1 MLDVFI
7 QMITFGKIFYMNNI
21 IKSIIVLAI
30 LLPVSVVGQFNT
42 SKNVTKLDQ
51 DKTTRKISSL
61 FYYINNFYV
70 DTLDMPGLVEHAFI
84 QTLKELDP
92 HSAYI
97 PAEDVAK
104 ADEPLQGS
112 FEGVG
117 ITFQLFKD
125 TILVVSPI
133 PGGPSDK
140 VGIMA
145 GDKIITVD
153 GEDAYGEEINNQW
166 VMDHLR
172 GKKDTKVSVG
182 IYRKGN
188 ADLVDFVIVRDKIPI
203 NSLDASFM
211 LDDKTGYI
219 KLNRFSKTSLDEF
232 NEAITNLKEEGLEN
246 LIFDLRGNGGG
257 YLGTA
262 MTISDEFLPT
272 GKLIVYTEGIH
283 NPRQELMATAKG
295 EFQTGKL
302 IVLIN
307 EGSASASEIVSGAIQ
322 DWDRGIIIGRRSF
335 GKGLVQRPF
344 QMPDKSIVRLTV
356 ARYYTPAGRCIQKPY
371 DEGSE
376 EYYLDF
382 KNRYEHG
389 ELVSAD
395 SINFPDSLIYKTN
408 NGRIVYGGGGVM
420 PDIFVPLDS
429 ARFNDLYSKFIRKG
443 IVNSYVNEYL
453 DKNRKSLKKKYQSFE
468 SFNSDFNLSE
478 SQFEEFIAAAEKED
492 IEIKAE
498 DFDHN
503 IDFLKLQLKAL
514 IARNI
519 FETGTYF
526 SVISSMDHE
535 VVKAMEVMNDD
546 EMFDKLMIGK

>member
-1 MLDVFI
+1 
-7 QMITFGKIFYMNNI
+7 MNNI
-21 IKSIIVLAI
+21 IKSLIILI
-30 LLPVSVVGQFNT
+30 IILPVSVFGQYNT
-42 SKNVTKLDQ
+42 KKNVTELDQ
-51 DKTTRKISSL
+51 NKTTRKMSSL

-70 DTLDMPGLVEHAFI
+70 DTLDMPALVEHAFK

-97 PAEDVAK
+97 PAKDVAK
-104 ADEPLQGS
+104 TDEPLQGS

-145 GDKIITVD
+145 GDKIIKVD
-153 GEDAYGEEINNQW
+153 GEDAYGEDINNQW
-166 VMDHLR
+166 VMDHLK
-172 GKKDTKVSVG
+172 GKKGTKVVVA
-182 IYRKGN
+182 IYRRGN
-188 ADLVDFVIVRDKIPI
+188 KELIDFEIIRDKIPI

-232 NEAITNLKEEGLEN
+232 NEAIVELKEKGLEN

-262 MTISDEFLPT
+262 MTISDEFLPE

-283 NPRQELMATAKG
+283 TPRQDLIATGKG
-295 EFQTGKL
+295 EFKNGKL

-356 ARYYTPAGRCIQKPY
+356 ARYYTPSGRCIQKPY
-371 DEGSE
+371 DQGVE

-389 ELVSAD
+389 EFINAD
-395 SINFPDSLIYKTN
+395 SINFPDSLKYKTS

-429 ARFNDLYSKFIRKG
+429 ARFNDTYSSLIRKG
-443 IVNSYVNEYL
+443 IINGYVNEYL
-453 DKNRKSLKKKYQSFE
+453 DENRKSLQKNFK
-468 SFNSDFNLSE
+468 NINNFNLKFELSE
-478 SQFEEFIAAAEKED
+478 DEFEDFINQAEKED
-492 IEIKAE
+492 IDLKTDE
-498 DFDHN
+498 FYNN
-503 IDFLKLQLKAL
+503 IEFIKLQLKAL

-519 FETGTYF
+519 FETGSYF
-526 SVISSMDHE
+526 EIISSMDHE
-535 VVKAMEVMNDD
+535 IIKAMEVISDE
-546 EMFDKLMIGK
+546 EMFNKVIIGN

>member
-1 MLDVFI
+1 
-7 QMITFGKIFYMNNI
+7 MITFGKILKMNNL
-21 IKSIIVLAI
+21 IKSIIILAI
-30 LLPVSVVGQFNT
+30 LLPVSVFGQFNAQ
-42 SKNVTKLDQ
+42 KNVTELDQ
-51 DKTTRKISSL
+51 NKTTHKMSSL

-70 DTLDMPGLVEHAFI
+70 DTLDMPALVEQAFI

-97 PAEDVAK
+97 PAKDVAK

-145 GDKIITVD
+145 GDKIIKVD
-153 GEDAYGEEINNQW
+153 GEDAYGEDINNQW

-172 GKKDTKVSVG
+172 GKKDTKVVVA
-182 IYRKGN
+182 IYRRGN
-188 ADLVDFVIVRDKIPI
+188 KDLIDFEIVRDKIPI

-211 LDDKTGYI
+211 LNENTGYI

-232 NEAITNLKEEGLEN
+232 NEAIAALKEKGLEN

-262 MTISDEFLPT
+262 MTISDEFLPA

-283 NPRQELMATAKG
+283 TPRQELVATANG
-295 EFQTGKL
+295 EFKNGKL
-302 IVLIN
+302 VVLIN
-307 EGSASASEIVSGAIQ
+307 EGSASASEIVSGAVQ

-356 ARYYTPAGRCIQKPY
+356 ARYYTPSGRCIQKPY
-371 DEGSE
+371 DEGVE

-382 KNRYEHG
+382 KNRLDHG
-389 ELVSAD
+389 ELINAD
-395 SINFPDSLIYKTN
+395 SINFPDSLMYETS
-408 NGRIVYGGGGVM
+408 NGRVVYGGGGVM

-429 ARFNDLYSKFIRKG
+429 ARFNSVYSSLIRKG
-443 IVNSYVNEYL
+443 VINNFVNEYL
-453 DKNRKSLKKKYQSFE
+453 DKNRKSIQKNFNSFK
-468 SFNSDFNLSE
+468 SFNSEFKLTDKDFE
-478 SQFEEFIAAAEKED
+478 KFISLAEKED
-492 IEIKAE
+492 IELKSE
-498 DFDHN
+498 EFDHN
-503 IDFLKLQLKAL
+503 IDFIQLQLKAL

-526 SVISSMDHE
+526 EVISSMDHE
-535 VVKAMEVMNDD
+535 IVKAMEVISD
-546 EMFDKLMIGK
+546 EELFNKVIIGK

>member
-1 MLDVFI
+1 
-7 QMITFGKIFYMNNI
+7 MNNI
-21 IKSIIVLAI
+21 IKSLIILVI
-30 LLPVSVVGQFNT
+30 ILPVSVFGQFNT
-42 SKNVTKLDQ
+42 KKNVTELDQ
-51 DKTTRKISSL
+51 NKTTRKMSSL

-70 DTLDMPGLVEHAFI
+70 DTLDMPALVEHAFI

-97 PAEDVAK
+97 PAKDVAK
-104 ADEPLQGS
+104 TDEPLQGS

-145 GDKIITVD
+145 GDKIIKVD
-153 GEDAYGEEINNQW
+153 GEDAYGEDINNQW

-172 GKKDTKVSVG
+172 GKKGTKVVVA
-182 IYRKGN
+182 IYRRGN
-188 ADLVDFVIVRDKIPI
+188 KELIDFEIIRDKIPI

-232 NEAITNLKEEGLEN
+232 NEAIVELKEKGLEN

-262 MTISDEFLPT
+262 MTISDEFLPE

-283 NPRQELMATAKG
+283 TPRQDLVATGKG
-295 EFQTGKL
+295 EFKNGKL

-356 ARYYTPAGRCIQKPY
+356 ARYYTPSGRCIQKPY
-371 DEGSE
+371 DEGVE
-376 EYYLDF
+376 AYYLDF

-389 ELVSAD
+389 ELINAD
-395 SINFPDSLIYKTN
+395 SINFPDSLKYKTS
-408 NGRIVYGGGGVM
+408 NGRVVYGGGGIM

-429 ARFNDLYSKFIRKG
+429 ARFNDTYSSLIRKG
-443 IVNSYVNEYL
+443 IINSYVNEYL
-453 DKNRKSLKKKYQSFE
+453 DENRKSLQKNFK
-468 SFNSDFNLSE
+468 NINIFNLKFKLSE
-478 SQFEEFIAAAEKED
+478 DDFEAFINQAEKED
-492 IEIKAE
+492 IDLKTDEFNNNVEFI
-498 DFDHN
+498 
-503 IDFLKLQLKAL
+503 KLQLKAL

-526 SVISSMDHE
+526 EIISSMDHE
-535 VVKAMEVMNDD
+535 IIKAMEVISDE
-546 EMFDKLMIGK
+546 EMFNKVMIQE

>member
-1 MLDVFI
+1 
-7 QMITFGKIFYMNNI
+7 MNNI

-395 SINFPDSLIYKTN
+395 SINFPDSLKYKTN

-526 SVISSMDHE
+526 NVISSMDHE

>member
-1 MLDVFI
+1 
-7 QMITFGKIFYMNNI
+7 MNNI
-21 IKSIIVLAI
+21 IKALIILI
-30 LLPVSVVGQFNT
+30 IILPVSVFGQYNT
-42 SKNVTKLDQ
+42 KKNVTELDQ
-51 DKTTRKISSL
+51 NKTTRKMSSL

-70 DTLDMPGLVEHAFI
+70 DTLDMPALVEHAFI

-97 PAEDVAK
+97 PAKDVAK
-104 ADEPLQGS
+104 TDEPLQGS

-145 GDKIITVD
+145 GDKIIKVD
-153 GEDAYGEEINNQW
+153 GEDAYGEDINNQW

-172 GKKDTKVSVG
+172 GKKGTKVVVA
-182 IYRKGN
+182 IYRRGN
-188 ADLVDFVIVRDKIPI
+188 KELIDFEIIRDKIPI

-232 NEAITNLKEEGLEN
+232 NEAIVTLKEKGLEN

-262 MTISDEFLPT
+262 MTISDEFLPE

-283 NPRQELMATAKG
+283 TPRQDLIATGKG
-295 EFQTGKL
+295 EFKNGKL

-356 ARYYTPAGRCIQKPY
+356 ARYYTPSGRCIQKPY
-371 DEGSE
+371 DEGVE
-376 EYYLDF
+376 AYYLDF

-389 ELVSAD
+389 ELINAD
-395 SINFPDSLIYKTN
+395 SINFPDSLKYKTS
-408 NGRIVYGGGGVM
+408 NGRVVYGGGGIM

-429 ARFNDLYSKFIRKG
+429 ARFNDTYSSLIRKG
-443 IVNSYVNEYL
+443 IINSYVNEYL
-453 DKNRKSLKKKYQSFE
+453 DENRKSLQKNFK
-468 SFNSDFNLSE
+468 NINIFNLKFKLSE
-478 SQFEEFIAAAEKED
+478 DDFEAFINQAEKED
-492 IEIKAE
+492 IDLKTDEFNNNVEFI
-498 DFDHN
+498 
-503 IDFLKLQLKAL
+503 KLQLKAL

-526 SVISSMDHE
+526 EIISSMDHE
-535 VVKAMEVMNDD
+535 IIKAMEVISDE
-546 EMFDKLMIGK
+546 EMFNKVMIQE

>member
-1 MLDVFI
+1 MRFTL
-7 QMITFGKIFYMNNI
+7 KSLIF
-21 IKSIIVLAI
+21 LAV
-30 LLPVSVVGQFNT
+30 LLPFSLTAQYGQQ
-42 SKNVTKLDQ
+42 KNVKEMDQ
-51 DKTTRKISSL
+51 DKTTKKMSAL

-70 DTLDMPGLVEHAFI
+70 DTLDMPDLAEQVFV

-97 PAEDVAK
+97 PAKEVEK
-104 ADEPLQGS
+104 ADEPLKGS

-140 VGIMA
+140 VGILA

-153 GEDAYGEEINNQW
+153 GEDAYGEEISNQW

-172 GKKDTKVSVG
+172 GKKDTKVVVG
-182 IYRKGN
+182 IYRRGN
-188 ADLVDFVIVRDKIPI
+188 KDLIDFEIIRDKIPI

-211 LDDKTGYI
+211 LDEKTGYI

-232 NEAITNLKEEGLEN
+232 NEAITELKTQGLEN

-262 MTISDEFLPT
+262 MTISDEFLPD
-272 GKLIVYTEGIH
+272 GELIVYTEGIH
-283 NPRQELMATAKG
+283 TKRQELVATTKG
-295 EFQTGKL
+295 EFENGKL

-307 EGSASASEIVSGAIQ
+307 EGSASASEIVSGAVQ
-322 DWDRGIIIGRRSF
+322 DWDRGLIIGRRSF

-344 QMPDKSIVRLTV
+344 QMPDKSVVRLTV
-356 ARYYTPAGRCIQKPY
+356 ARYYTPSGRCIQKSY
-371 DEGSE
+371 SEGTD

-382 KNRYEHG
+382 KNRYDHG
-389 ELVSAD
+389 EFVNAD
-395 SINFPDSLIYKTN
+395 SINFPDSLKYKTD
-408 NGRIVYGGGGVM
+408 NGRTVYGGGGVM

-429 ARFNDLYSKFIRKG
+429 ARFNDLYSSFIRKG
-443 IVNSYVNEYL
+443 IVNRFVNEYL
-453 DKNRKSLKKKYQSFE
+453 DENRKSLLNEYIDFK
-468 SFNSDFNLSE
+468 SFNAKFAITEKDFEKFLSMA
-478 SQFEEFIAAAEKED
+478 EEEEIEVKSED
-492 IEIKAE
+492 L
-498 DFDHN
+498 DHN
-503 IDFLKLQLKAL
+503 IDFVKLQLKAL

-519 FETGTYF
+519 FEPGDYF
-526 SVISSMDHE
+526 EVISGMDHE
-535 VVKAMEVMNDD
+535 IEKALEVMNDK
-546 EMFDKLMIGK
+546 EAFGRLMIGE

>member
-1 MLDVFI
+1 
-7 QMITFGKIFYMNNI
+7 MNNI
-21 IKSIIVLAI
+21 IKSLIILVI
-30 LLPVSVVGQFNT
+30 ILPVSVFGQFNT
-42 SKNVTKLDQ
+42 KKNVTELDQ
-51 DKTTRKISSL
+51 NKTTRKMSSL

-70 DTLDMPGLVEHAFI
+70 DTLDMPALVEHAFI

-97 PAEDVAK
+97 PAKDVAK
-104 ADEPLQGS
+104 TDEPLQGS

-145 GDKIITVD
+145 GDKIIKVD
-153 GEDAYGEEINNQW
+153 GEDAYGEDINNQW

-172 GKKDTKVSVG
+172 GKKGTKVVVA
-182 IYRKGN
+182 IYRRGKKE
-188 ADLVDFVIVRDKIPI
+188 LIDFEIIRDKIPI

-232 NEAITNLKEEGLEN
+232 NEAIVELKEKGLEN

-262 MTISDEFLPT
+262 MTISDEFLPE

-283 NPRQELMATAKG
+283 TPRQDLVATGKG
-295 EFQTGKL
+295 EFKNGKL

-356 ARYYTPAGRCIQKPY
+356 ARYYTPSGRCIQKPY
-371 DEGSE
+371 DEGVE
-376 EYYLDF
+376 AYYLDF

-389 ELVSAD
+389 ELINAD
-395 SINFPDSLIYKTN
+395 SINFPDSLKYKTS
-408 NGRIVYGGGGVM
+408 NGRVVYGGGGIM

-429 ARFNDLYSKFIRKG
+429 ARFNDTYSSLIRKG
-443 IVNSYVNEYL
+443 IINSYVNEYL
-453 DKNRKSLKKKYQSFE
+453 DENRKSLQKNFK
-468 SFNSDFNLSE
+468 NINIFNLKFKLSE
-478 SQFEEFIAAAEKED
+478 DDFEAFINQAEKED
-492 IEIKAE
+492 IDLKTDEFNNNVEFI
-498 DFDHN
+498 
-503 IDFLKLQLKAL
+503 KLQLKAL

-526 SVISSMDHE
+526 EIISSMDHE
-535 VVKAMEVMNDD
+535 IIKAMEVISDE
-546 EMFDKLMIGK
+546 EMFNKVMIQE

>member
-1 MLDVFI
+1 MRF
-7 QMITFGKIFYMNNI
+7 TFKYLIF
-21 IKSIIVLAI
+21 LAV
-30 LLPVSVVGQFNT
+30 LLPISLTAQYNQQ
-42 SKNVTKLDQ
+42 KNVKQMDQ
-51 DKTTRKISSL
+51 DKTSKKMSAL

-70 DTLDMPGLVEHAFI
+70 DTLDMPDLTEQVFV

-97 PAEDVAK
+97 PAKEVKK
-104 ADEPLQGS
+104 ANEPLKGS

-140 VGIMA
+140 VGIIA

-153 GEDAYGEEINNQW
+153 GEDAYGTDINNQW

-172 GKKDTKVSVG
+172 GKKDTKVVVG
-182 IYRKGN
+182 IYRRGN
-188 ADLVDFVIVRDKIPI
+188 KNLIDFEIIRDKIPI

-211 LDDKTGYI
+211 LDAKTGYI

-232 NEAITNLKEEGLEN
+232 NEAITDLKTLGLEN

-262 MTISDEFLPT
+262 MTISDEFLPN
-272 GKLIVYTEGIH
+272 GELIVYTEGIH
-283 NPRQELMATAKG
+283 TPRQDLVATAKG
-295 EFQTGKL
+295 EFESGKL

-307 EGSASASEIVSGAIQ
+307 EGSASASEIVSGAVQ
-322 DWDRGIIIGRRSF
+322 DWDRGLIIGRRSF

-344 QMPDKSIVRLTV
+344 QMPDKSVVRLTV
-356 ARYYTPAGRCIQKPY
+356 ARYYTPAGRCIQKSY
-371 DEGSE
+371 SEGVDE
-376 EYYLDF
+376 YHLDF

-389 ELVSAD
+389 ELLNAD
-395 SINFPDSLIYKTN
+395 SINFPDSLKYETD
-408 NGRIVYGGGGVM
+408 NGRVVYGGGGIM

-429 ARFNDLYSKFIRKG
+429 ARFNDLYSSFIRKG
-443 IVNSYVNEYL
+443 IVNSFVNEYL
-453 DKNRKSLKKKYQSFE
+453 DKNRKSLQKEYLDFK
-468 SFNSDFNLSE
+468 SFNSKFEITEKDFEKFLSMAE
-478 SQFEEFIAAAEKED
+478 EKE
-492 IEIKAE
+492 IEVKSE
-498 DFDHN
+498 DLDHN
-503 IDFLKLQLKAL
+503 VDFIKLQLKAL

-519 FETGTYF
+519 FESGDYF
-526 SVISSMDHE
+526 AVISSMDHE
-535 VVKAMEVMNDD
+535 IEKALEVMNDKD
-546 EMFDKLMIGK
+546 AFDRLMIDK

>member
-1 MLDVFI
+1 
-7 QMITFGKIFYMNNI
+7 MNNI
-21 IKSIIVLAI
+21 IKSLIILVI
-30 LLPVSVVGQFNT
+30 ILPVSVFGQFNT
-42 SKNVTKLDQ
+42 KKNVTELDQ
-51 DKTTRKISSL
+51 NKTTRKMSSL

-70 DTLDMPGLVEHAFI
+70 DTLDMPALVEHAFI

-97 PAEDVAK
+97 PAKDVAK
-104 ADEPLQGS
+104 TDEPLQGS

-145 GDKIITVD
+145 GDKIIKVD
-153 GEDAYGEEINNQW
+153 GEDAYGEDINNQW

-172 GKKDTKVSVG
+172 GKKGTKVVVA
-182 IYRKGN
+182 IYRRSNKE
-188 ADLVDFVIVRDKIPI
+188 LIDFEIIRDKIPI

-232 NEAITNLKEEGLEN
+232 KKAIGQLKEKGLEN

-262 MTISDEFLPT
+262 MTISDEFLPE

-283 NPRQELMATAKG
+283 TPRQDLVATGKG
-295 EFQTGKL
+295 EFKNGKL

-356 ARYYTPAGRCIQKPY
+356 ARYYTPSGRCIQKPY
-371 DEGSE
+371 DKGVE

-389 ELVSAD
+389 ELINAD
-395 SINFPDSLIYKTN
+395 SINFPDSLKYKTS

-429 ARFNDLYSKFIRKG
+429 ARFNDTYSSLIRKG
-443 IVNSYVNEYL
+443 IINGYVNEYL
-453 DKNRKSLKKKYQSFE
+453 DENRKSLQKNFA
-468 SFNSDFNLSE
+468 NINNFNLKFELSKDE
-478 SQFEEFIAAAEKED
+478 FEEFINQAEKED
-492 IEIKAE
+492 IDLKTDE
-498 DFDHN
+498 FYNN
-503 IDFLKLQLKAL
+503 IVFIKLQLKAL

-526 SVISSMDHE
+526 EIISSMDHE
-535 VVKAMEVMNDD
+535 IIKAMEVISDE
-546 EMFDKLMIGK
+546 EMFNKVLIQE